1 MNEMNTVYIG
11 QKPIMNYVLA
21 VVKQLN
27 GGRSG
32 VLIKARGRSI
42 SKAVDVALIVNDRF
56 VENSDVKGIK
66 IETEVLENNEGM
78 SSKVSSIEISVHR
91 S

>member
-1 MNEMNTVYIG
+1 MNDTHTVYIG

-27 GGRSG
+27 GGSSDVMIR
-32 VLIKARGRSI
+32 ARGRSI

-56 VENSDVKGIK
+56 VETSDIQGIIIK
-66 IETEVLENNEGM
+66 TEVLEGDDGRP
-78 SSKVSSIEISVHR
+78 SKVSSIEISMHKP
-91 S
+91 